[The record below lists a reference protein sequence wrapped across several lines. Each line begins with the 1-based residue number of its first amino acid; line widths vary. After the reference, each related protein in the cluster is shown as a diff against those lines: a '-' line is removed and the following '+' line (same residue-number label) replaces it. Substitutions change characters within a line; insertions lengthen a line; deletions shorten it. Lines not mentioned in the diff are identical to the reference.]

1 MRSIVIST
9 LLSLLIVMPTLAQ
22 TAAPVACGNIVE
34 GDFTLDTQR
43 HDYSIELK
51 GGDSIRVSI
60 IPLGPTLETTIQ
72 FRGPTGQE
80 VDRSHVARAVELMPS
95 IEPPVLAASG
105 TYTIMVGN
113 SQIEADG
120 DLSTQ
125 PWDLGGVGIYT
136 LYIGCTLRD
145 GTVIE
150 PGDVVEAT
158 PTETA
163 PVSPTC
169 TGLCFAGVPAMDLS
183 NGGRNALSNG
193 TPAIGAIAPSGEE
206 ILGYV
211 FSARADDGLNVT
223 VERLSGNLNLGLVIL
238 DSNSQVIYQASLGA
252 SELMSTRLRIPSE
265 GEYVASVYR
274 LETLPAISPETT
286 AFSIQIDLME

>member
-1 MRSIVIST
+1 MRYIVISMVF
-9 LLSLLIVMPTLAQ
+9 LLLTVMPTLAQ
-22 TAAPVACGNIVE
+22 TAAPVACGNIIE
-34 GDFTLDTQR
+34 GEFLQDAQR
-43 HDYSIELK
+43 QDYAIDLS

-80 VDRSHVARAVELMPS
+80 VDRSHVARAVDLMPS

-113 SQIEADG
+113 SQIESDG

-150 PGDVVEAT
+150 PGDVVEVPA
-158 PTETA
+158 TETA
-163 PVSPTC
+163 PVVPTC
-169 TGLCFAGVPAMDLS
+169 TGSCFVGLPLVDLS
-183 NGGRNALSNG
+183 DGIEIPIQLSQPQTATIGGDLVVLYTYDATADSTATLSLSRVGGDISVGVSVIQRDTNAIVFVGGMPSSNNLSVELTFPSDG
-193 TPAIGAIAPSGEE
+193 TYVIGLFRMDTAEKVDTSGA
-206 ILGYV
+206 V
-211 FSARADDGLNVT
+211 
-223 VERLSGNLNLGLVIL
+223 
-238 DSNSQVIYQASLGA
+238 QVMI
-252 SELMSTRLRIPSE
+252 E
-265 GEYVASVYR
+265 
-274 LETLPAISPETT
+274 
-286 AFSIQIDLME
+286 